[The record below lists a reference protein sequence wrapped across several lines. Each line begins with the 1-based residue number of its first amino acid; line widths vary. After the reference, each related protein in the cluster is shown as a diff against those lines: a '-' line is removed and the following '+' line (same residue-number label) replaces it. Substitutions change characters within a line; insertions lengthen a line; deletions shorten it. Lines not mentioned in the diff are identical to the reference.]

1 MVFIL
6 LRKGLEM
13 VFSVLK
19 KLLYFFY
26 GCISSVFVAFIGN
39 ELMWNYLDVTEFCIV
54 LLLYCFGVAFY
65 CFKQLCSYWL
75 S

>member
-1 MVFIL
+1 MFF
-6 LRKGLEM
+6 E
-13 VFSVLK
+13 VLK
-19 KLLYFFY
+19 RVLYFFY

-39 ELMWNYLDVTEFCIV
+39 ELMWNYLDVTSLCIV
-54 LLLYCFGVAFY
+54 LFIYCFGVAFY